1 MKIESIYKHFLV
13 TQTSHLPVINEEGE
27 ILGLVSKQK
36 LMMEMA
42 DVSLSGIE
50 YEKIPE
56 TFLDHEINESILF
69 YFTHHST
76 IPVLNQIAQK
86 VDIWDKPR
94 FLAEFSRIK
103 KIPKEIISES
113 QKPKEEMNSSKAAIF
128 QFMSSILSNFPD
140 ALFATDKEGVTT
152 FYNEKF
158 ETSILTK
165 SMFRDSISIAEKY
178 FKELNQDLFGN
189 YLKNHDI
196 KKNFPVLLAF
206 VKNLNLMVRIITLK
220 EGELVT
226 GFLYQFME
234 PSSLLNKMNEKG
246 YVFPDIEEAFAMN
259 YPLEALLNDVE
270 SRYIYYRL
278 LQNED
283 NISHTAD
290 NLKIPRSTLQ
300 NKIKQLKI
308 YQRFAEKKNSPI
320 PRNAKKNVEKK
331 SIAKEKVNKV
341 QKKDFK
347 SKKSSKSEP
356 SKQIKK
362 NTKFPKENFK
372 GKGKNK
378 PKNFKKK

>member
-13 TQTSHLPVINEEGE
+13 TQTSHLPIINEEGE
-27 ILGLVSKQK
+27 VLGLVSKQK

-42 DVSLSGIE
+42 DVSLSGVE
-50 YEKIPE
+50 YEVIPE
-56 TFLDHEINESILF
+56 TFLDNEITESILF

-76 IPVLNQIAQK
+76 IPVLNQKAQK

-103 KIPKEIISES
+103 TIPKETVKES
-113 QKPKEEMNSSKAAIF
+113 QKPKEEMNASKTAIF

-206 VKNLNLMVRIITLK
+206 VKNLNSMVRIITLK

-234 PSSLLNKMNEKG
+234 SSSIVNKMNEKG

-290 NLKIPRSTLQ
+290 ILKIPRSTLQ

-320 PRNAKKNVEKK
+320 PRNSKKNVEKK
-331 SIAKEKVNKV
+331 TKAKEKVNKV

-347 SKKSSKSEP
+347 SNKSSKTEP

-362 NTKFPKENFK
+362 NTKFPKKNFK